1 MPTIVSEPEAT
12 RLRRMME
19 LKFERAKVRHRDRLH
34 ESFYLFGGQ
43 YVRMRIVGH
52 GMARHVIQ
60 PFSHLRADV
69 VEAGNPQ
76 LTVDLWDET
85 ETEVHCQVSSRN
97 GDAARRKVTAVFSDG
112 RFVGQQLR
120 NVLTV
125 YNDSTQRI
133 ISSVAWGDELSS
145 YERWKPLA
153 RPLLEWHNS
162 RSIQM
167 IHAGLVSQHGQG
179 ILIVGKSG
187 SGKSTSALACL
198 SAGFGFLSEDYVG
211 LQRLHDG
218 SFVGHSLY
226 NSVFLS
232 RDHLARFPALIPYV
246 MEGMPHEQ
254 KSAVVLSQV
263 FPERLERV
271 VPIRALVLPRIVDAT
286 ESKVRPAT
294 KGETLLLLGP
304 SSLLQ
309 IPNRRLGV
317 RGFDKLAQLV
327 EQVPAYWLDLG
338 RDLDSIPRCVEE
350 LLSQIR

>member
-19 LKFERAKVRHRDRLH
+19 FTFERVKTRHRDRLH
-34 ESFYLFGGQ
+34 ESFYMFGGQ

-52 GMARHVIQ
+52 EMARHVIQ

-69 VEAGNPQ
+69 VEAGNPE
-76 LTVDLWDET
+76 LTVDLWDES

-97 GDAARRKVTAVFSDG
+97 GDAAQRKVTAVFSDG

-153 RPLLEWHNS
+153 RPLLEWHNNQS
-162 RSIQM
+162 VQV
-167 IHAGLVSQHGQG
+167 IHSALVAQNDNG
-179 ILIVGKSG
+179 ILFVGKSG

-198 SAGFGFLSEDYVG
+198 SAGFNFLSEDFVG
-211 LQRLHDG
+211 LQKLNDG

-232 RDHLARFPALIPYV
+232 PDHLARFPALLPYV
-246 MEGMPHEQ
+246 MEGMPHEE
-254 KSAVVLSQV
+254 KCAVVLSQV

-294 KGETLLLLGP
+294 KGKSPLICKHLFKGP
-304 SSLLQ
+304 LMSK
-309 IPNRRLGV
+309 NFRYR
-317 RGFDKLAQLV
+317 
-327 EQVPAYWLDLG
+327 
-338 RDLDSIPRCVEE
+338 
-350 LLSQIR
+350 